1 MYLLIILNVLL
12 PIGSDRNNILG
23 LFDLNFNFPLDMDN
37 SSSIFNGI
45 KEIVKVKKGN
55 ANTAWTNKDIAIQ
68 MASSGYFTCL
78 ESSKCQG
85 ESLQLKAA
93 IQAQLNNAPASY
105 PGVLLKFRQGTYYY
119 MCTRNNNF
127 TNRSQKGVLIVSE
140 GKKKRK

>member
-1 MYLLIILNVLL
+1 
-12 PIGSDRNNILG
+12 
-23 LFDLNFNFPLDMDN
+23 MDN

-55 ANTAWTNKDIAIQ
+55 SDIAWTNKDVAIQ

-85 ESLQLKAA
+85 ESVESKAKIQEQLD
-93 IQAQLNNAPASY
+93 NAPASY
-105 PGVLLKFRQGTYYY
+105 PGALLKFRQGTYYY

-127 TNRSQKGVLIVSE
+127 TNRSQKGVLIVKE